1 MASMKRKTY
10 LIDGGLLFKSLG
22 FLCYISILKEYICSF
37 LEYLFLI
44 INFYFYVIRIWRECK
59 IRIKREVFKKIKMF
73 SI

>member
-1 MASMKRKTY
+1 MMNMKRKAY

-37 LEYLFLI
+37 LECLFLI
-44 INFYFYVIRIWRECK
+44 INFYFYVIRILRECK
-59 IRIKREVFKKIKMF
+59 IRMKRRVFKKIKMF